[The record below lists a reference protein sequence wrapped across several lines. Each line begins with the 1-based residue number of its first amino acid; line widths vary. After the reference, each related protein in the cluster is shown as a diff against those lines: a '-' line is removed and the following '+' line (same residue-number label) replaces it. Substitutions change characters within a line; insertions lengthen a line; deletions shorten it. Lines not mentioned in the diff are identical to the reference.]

1 MYTCAIKET
10 AFEKNSV
17 SLQNRSNSA
26 KTNVFDTHEKSYLTF
41 ANQVALSLWNN
52 ENCCQIVATS
62 GFKA

>member
-26 KTNVFDTHEKSYLTF
+26 KTNVFDTHEKSYLT
-41 ANQVALSLWNN
+41 SLT
-52 ENCCQIVATS
+52 EIR
-62 GFKA
+62 